1 MRGFSSVPFT
11 TSTESGLSSVTGVAK
26 FSAAGVILEFES
38 KWFGLVQKGVYET
51 RLSLDEIL
59 DVKFRKGFMKR
70 GAKIELRPNTM
81 VNISSLPAQDGKI
94 TLKIAREDFERARDA
109 VARLEIDL
117 REHIDALPPPEPEP
131 ISFMIDASEE
141 KTRKLDN

>member
-1 MRGFSSVPFT
+1 MRGFTSIPFT
-11 TSTESGLSSVTGVAK
+11 TSTESGFSSVTGVAK
-26 FSAAGVILEFES
+26 FSSAGVILEFES
-38 KWFGLVQKGVYET
+38 KWLGLVQKGIYET

-59 DVKFRKGFMKR
+59 DIKFRKGFMKR
-70 GAKIELRPNTM
+70 GAKIEIRPNTLA
-81 VNISSLPAQDGKI
+81 NIANLPAQDGKI

-117 REHIDALPPPEPEP
+117 REHIDELPSPEPEP

-141 KTRKLDN
+141 TTRKLDN